1 MSAAPDDG
9 ALARCVRRRSKKA
22 SPEVRDRLRQKYD
35 FAKTQETQ
43 GWDYRQGLRTLEEN

>member
-9 ALARCVRRRSKKA
+9 ALARCVRRHGKKA

-35 FAKTQETQ
+35 FAKTQ
-43 GWDYRQGLRTLEEN
+43 GRDYRQGLRTLEEN